1 MHALSLISHPSP
13 LASQVDAGVPI
24 LNVSTYL
31 TNVTLVERQH
41 LESTLAT
48 LSDEL
53 EAAIDCDF
61 SRMDG

>member
-1 MHALSLISHPSP
+1 MV
-13 LASQVDAGVPI
+13 QVDAGVPI

-41 LESTLAT
+41 LEATLST

-61 SRMDG
+61 SRMCD